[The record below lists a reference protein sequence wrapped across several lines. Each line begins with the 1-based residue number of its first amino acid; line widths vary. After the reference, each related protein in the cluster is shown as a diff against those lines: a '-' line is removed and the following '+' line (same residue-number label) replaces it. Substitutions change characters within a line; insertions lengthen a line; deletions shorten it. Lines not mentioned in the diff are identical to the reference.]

1 MREYRVII
9 NRAARVDFLE
19 IRTFLWGVL
28 SFQSAE
34 KYANAMRAEIKSI
47 SIFADCFQRSTSKQ
61 ILSIHPQARRMVSHN
76 KRWVYIFHIEDDFA
90 IVDRILSAKNIKQ

>member
-19 IRTFLWGVL
+19 IRMFLWGVL
-28 SFQSAE
+28 SYQGAE

-47 SIFADCFQRSTSKQ
+47 GIFADCFQRSTSKQ
-61 ILSIHPQARRMVSHN
+61 IRSIHPQARRMVSHN
-76 KRWVYIFHIEDDFA
+76 KRWVYIFHLEGDFA